1 MLRSMLHRSAA
12 VAAGGL
18 VLATLSAC
26 GGGDGDG
33 DGDATLTVLAAS
45 SLTGTFTE
53 LGHQFESQHSGVTV
67 KFAFDSSATL
77 AQQATQGA
85 PAAVLATADTATMDS
100 ASSAQASKPQAFATN
115 VMVLATPAA
124 NPAHVQSFADLDRP
138 SVKFVVCVP
147 TAPCG
152 KVAQA
157 LLDQDHITGTPVSQE
172 VDVKSV
178 LAKLTEGEADA
189 GIVYETDGVAA
200 GDAVTAVPIPGSAK
214 QVTTYPI
221 VALEQSENADLAQ
234 QFVDLVTSSD
244 GQQVLR
250 DAGFGKP

>member
-1 MLRSMLHRSAA
+1 MLTAA
-12 VAAGGL
+12 SL
-18 VLATLSAC
+18 LALLPLTAC
-26 GGGDGDG
+26 GGGGDDG
-33 DGDATLTVLAAS
+33 TTITVLAAS

-53 LGHQFESQHSGVTV
+53 LGKEFEDQHPGVTV

-85 PAAVLATADTATMDS
+85 PADVLATADTTTMDS
-100 ASSAQASKPQAFATN
+100 AKAAQASTPKVFASN
-115 VMVLATPAA
+115 VLVLATPAA
-124 NPAHVQSFADLDRP
+124 DPAHVSSFADLDKS
-138 SVKFVVCVP
+138 SVTYVVCVP

-157 LLDQDHITGTPVSQE
+157 LLERDHITGKPVSEE

-189 GIVYETDGVAA
+189 GLVYTTDAVSA
-200 GDAVTAVPIPGSAK
+200 GDQVKQIAIPGSDR

-221 VALEQSENADLAQ
+221 VALKQSKNADLAQ
-234 QFVDLVTSSD
+234 KFVDLVTGTT
-244 GQQVLR
+244 GQQVLAR
-250 DAGFGKP
+250 AGFGRP

>member
-1 MLRSMLHRSAA
+1 MLTAA
-12 VAAGGL
+12 SL
-18 VLATLSAC
+18 LALLPLTAC
-26 GGGDGDG
+26 GGGGHDG
-33 DGDATLTVLAAS
+33 TTITVLAAS

-53 LGHQFESQHSGVTV
+53 LGKEFEDQHPGVTV

-85 PAAVLATADTATMDS
+85 PADVLATADTTTMDS
-100 ASSAQASKPQAFATN
+100 AKAAQASTPKVFASN
-115 VMVLATPAA
+115 VLVLATPAA
-124 NPAHVQSFADLDRP
+124 DPAHVSSFADLDKS
-138 SVKFVVCVP
+138 SVTYVVCVP

-157 LLDQDHITGTPVSQE
+157 LLEQDHITGKPVSEE

-189 GIVYETDGVAA
+189 GLVCATDAVSA
-200 GDAVTAVPIPGSAK
+200 GDQVKQIAIPGSDR

-221 VALEQSENADLAQ
+221 VALKQSKSADLAQ
-234 QFVDLVTSSD
+234 KFVDLVTGTR
-244 GQQVLR
+244 GQQVLAR
-250 DAGFGKP
+250 AGFGRP

>member
-1 MLRSMLHRSAA
+1 MLTAA
-12 VAAGGL
+12 SL
-18 VLATLSAC
+18 LALLPLTAC
-26 GGGDGDG
+26 GGGGDDG
-33 DGDATLTVLAAS
+33 TTITVLAAS

-53 LGHQFESQHSGVTV
+53 LGKEFEDQHPGVTV

-85 PAAVLATADTATMDS
+85 PADVLATADTTTMDS
-100 ASSAQASKPQAFATN
+100 AKAAQASTPKVFASN
-115 VMVLATPAA
+115 VLVLATPAA
-124 NPAHVQSFADLDRP
+124 DPAHVSSFADLDKS
-138 SVKFVVCVP
+138 SVTYVVCVP

-157 LLDQDHITGTPVSQE
+157 LLEQDHITGKPVSEE

-189 GIVYETDGVAA
+189 GLVYTTDAVSA
-200 GDAVTAVPIPGSAK
+200 GDQVKQIAIPGSDR

-221 VALEQSENADLAQ
+221 VALKQSKNADLAQ
-234 QFVDLVTSSD
+234 KFVDLVTGTT
-244 GQQVLR
+244 GQQVLAR
-250 DAGFGKP
+250 AGFGRP